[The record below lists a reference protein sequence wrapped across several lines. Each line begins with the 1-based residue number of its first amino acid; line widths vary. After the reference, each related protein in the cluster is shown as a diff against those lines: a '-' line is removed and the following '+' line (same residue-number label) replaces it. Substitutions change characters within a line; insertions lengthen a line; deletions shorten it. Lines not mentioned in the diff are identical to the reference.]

1 MKKNKIFAVLTTSAL
16 LLAACSNGDNASDS
30 GQKDGNQKN
39 EQSSN
44 QSGNSQSDALKKNN
58 DKNTNDKNTN
68 ENKVEY
74 PKDGVKGIYVTS
86 NSTQGAKMDELVKF
100 IKDSNLNTM
109 VIDVKDDTGNI
120 TMKLNTGNKQ
130 VDKNTLDIV
139 DGKKLLKKLHDNN
152 IYPIARIVTFKDTKL
167 ANEHPEWTFR
177 NSDGSVW
184 TNGKGDSFVNP
195 FMKEVWKYDID
206 VAKAAAKAGFQDI
219 QFDYVRF
226 PEGFENQAD
235 SLTYNKGE
243 YKNSQ
248 MSSGDQRV
256 DTITKFL
263 EYANK
268 ELKPM
273 GVNVSADV
281 FGYSALVENAPGIG
295 QSFPKISK
303 NVDAISSMIYPSHW
317 SNGDF
322 GLQAPDT
329 EPYKTVNRY
338 IQKENSLLDTLG
350 KDKPISRP
358 WIQDF
363 TASYLGAGNYIDYD
377 AKAISEEV
385 QALKDNGVNE
395 FLLWNA
401 GNDYTE
407 GVNYNPKKGNAK
419 EQDPEGVEQT
429 KNKDD
434 QHSDSQDNEQ
444 TDNKNK

>member
-44 QSGNSQSDALKKNN
+44 KSGNSQSDALKKN
-58 DKNTNDKNTN
+58 NDKNTN

-86 NSTQGAKMDELVKF
+86 NSTQGKKMDELVKF

-167 ANEHPEWTFR
+167 ANEHPEWTFK

-377 AKAISEEV
+377 TRAISEEV

-429 KNKDD
+429 NDKED

-444 TDNKNK
+444 ADNKNK

>member
-44 QSGNSQSDALKKNN
+44 KSGNSQSDALKKN
-58 DKNTNDKNTN
+58 NDKNTN

-167 ANEHPEWTFR
+167 ANEHPEWTFK

-206 VAKAAAKAGFQDI
+206 VAKAIAKAGFQDI

-444 TDNKNK
+444 ADNKNK

>member
-16 LLAACSNGDNASDS
+16 LLAACSNGNHSSDS
-30 GQKDGNQKN
+30 GQKGDNQKN
-39 EQSSN
+39 EQSS
-44 QSGNSQSDALKKNN
+44 SQSDSLKKNN
-58 DKNTNDKNTN
+58 EKNKN
-68 ENKVEY
+68 ENKVDY
-74 PKDGVKGIYVTS
+74 PKNGVKGIYVTS

-184 TNGKGDSFVNP
+184 TNGKGDSFINP
-195 FMKEVWKYDID
+195 FMKEVWNYDID

-235 SLTYNKGE
+235 NLTYNKGE
-243 YKNSQ
+243 YKNSK

-281 FGYSALVENAPGIG
+281 FGYSALVKNAPGIG

-350 KDKPISRP
+350 KNKPISRP

-363 TASYLGAGNYIDYD
+363 TASYLGEGKYIDYD
-377 AKAISEEV
+377 AKAVSEEV

-401 GNDYTE
+401 GNDYTK

-419 EQDPEGVEQT
+419 EQDSEGVEQT
-429 KNKDD
+429 NNKDN
-434 QHSDSQDNEQ
+434 QKSDNKDNKQ
-444 TDNKNK
+444 SDNKNK

>member
-44 QSGNSQSDALKKNN
+44 KSGNSQSDALKKNN
-58 DKNTNDKNTN
+58 DKNTN
-68 ENKVEY
+68 ENKVDY

-86 NSTQGAKMDELVKF
+86 NSTQGKKMDELVKF

-167 ANEHPEWTFR
+167 ANEHPEWTFK

-248 MSSGDQRV
+248 MSSGDQRM

-377 AKAISEEV
+377 TRAISEEV

-429 KNKDD
+429 NDKED

-444 TDNKNK
+444 ADNKNK

>member
-44 QSGNSQSDALKKNN
+44 KSGNSQSDALKKNN
-58 DKNTNDKNTN
+58 DKNTN
-68 ENKVEY
+68 ENKVDY

>member
-44 QSGNSQSDALKKNN
+44 QSGNSQSDALKKS
-58 DKNTNDKNTN
+58 NDKNTN
-68 ENKVEY
+68 ENKVDY

-86 NSTQGAKMDELVKF
+86 NSTQGKKIDELVKF

-206 VAKAAAKAGFQDI
+206 VAKAAVKAGFQDI

-243 YKNSQ
+243 YKNSK

-363 TASYLGAGNYIDYD
+363 TASYLGAGNYIEYD

>member
-44 QSGNSQSDALKKNN
+44 KSGNSQSDALKKNN
-58 DKNTNDKNTN
+58 DKNTN
-68 ENKVEY
+68 ENKVDY

-86 NSTQGAKMDELVKF
+86 NSTQGKKMDELVKF

-167 ANEHPEWTFR
+167 ANEHPEWTFK

-206 VAKAAAKAGFQDI
+206 VAKAGFQDI

>member
-30 GQKDGNQKN
+30 GQKDGNKKN

-44 QSGNSQSDALKKNN
+44 KSGNSQSDALKKNN
-58 DKNTNDKNTN
+58 DKNTN
-68 ENKVEY
+68 ENKVDY

-86 NSTQGAKMDELVKF
+86 NSTQGKKMDELVKF

-167 ANEHPEWTFR
+167 ANEHPEWTFK

-295 QSFPKISK
+295 QSFPKIAK

-317 SNGDF
+317 SNEDF

-419 EQDPEGVEQT
+419 EQDPEDVEQT
-429 KNKDD
+429 NDKDD

-444 TDNKNK
+444 ADNKNK

>member
-58 DKNTNDKNTN
+58 DKNTN
-68 ENKVEY
+68 ENKVDY

-86 NSTQGAKMDELVKF
+86 NSTQGKKMDELVKF

-167 ANEHPEWTFR
+167 ANDHPEWTFK

-243 YKNSQ
+243 YKNSK

-363 TASYLGAGNYIDYD
+363 TASYLGAGNYIEYD

-429 KNKDD
+429 KNKDN
-434 QHSDSQDNEQ
+434 QHSDSQENEQ

>member
-44 QSGNSQSDALKKNN
+44 KSGNSQSDALKKN
-58 DKNTNDKNTN
+58 NDKNTN

-100 IKDSNLNTM
+100 IKDSILNTM

-167 ANEHPEWTFR
+167 ANEHPEWTFK

-444 TDNKNK
+444 ADNKNK

>member
-44 QSGNSQSDALKKNN
+44 KSGNSQSDALKKNN
-58 DKNTNDKNTN
+58 DKNTN
-68 ENKVEY
+68 ENKVDY

-86 NSTQGAKMDELVKF
+86 NSTQGKKMDELVKF

-167 ANEHPEWTFR
+167 ANEHPEWTFK

-195 FMKEVWKYDID
+195 FMKEVWKYDIE

-429 KNKDD
+429 NDKDD

-444 TDNKNK
+444 ADNKNK

>member
-44 QSGNSQSDALKKNN
+44 KSGNSQSDALKKN
-58 DKNTNDKNTN
+58 NDKNTN

-86 NSTQGAKMDELVKF
+86 NSTQGKKMDELVKF

-167 ANEHPEWTFR
+167 ANEHPEWTFK

-377 AKAISEEV
+377 TRAISEEV

-429 KNKDD
+429 NDKDD

-444 TDNKNK
+444 ADNKNK

>member
-44 QSGNSQSDALKKNN
+44 KSGNSQSDALKKN
-58 DKNTNDKNTN
+58 NDKNTN

-167 ANEHPEWTFR
+167 ANEHPEWTFK

-377 AKAISEEV
+377 TRAISEEV

-429 KNKDD
+429 NDKDD

-444 TDNKNK
+444 ADNKNK

>member
-44 QSGNSQSDALKKNN
+44 KSGNSQSDALKKNN
-58 DKNTNDKNTN
+58 DKNTN
-68 ENKVEY
+68 ENKVDY

-167 ANEHPEWTFR
+167 ANEHPEWTFK

-377 AKAISEEV
+377 TRAISEEV

-429 KNKDD
+429 NDKED

-444 TDNKNK
+444 ADNKNK

>member
-44 QSGNSQSDALKKNN
+44 KSGNSQSDALKKN
-58 DKNTNDKNTN
+58 NDKNTN

-167 ANEHPEWTFR
+167 ANEHPEWTFK

-429 KNKDD
+429 NDKDD

-444 TDNKNK
+444 ADNKNK

>member
-44 QSGNSQSDALKKNN
+44 KSGNSQSDALKKNN
-58 DKNTNDKNTN
+58 DKNTN
-68 ENKVEY
+68 ENKVDY

-86 NSTQGAKMDELVKF
+86 NSTQGKKMDELVKF

-167 ANEHPEWTFR
+167 ANEHPEWTFK
-177 NSDGSVW
+177 NNDGSVW

-363 TASYLGAGNYIDYD
+363 TASYLGAGNYIEYD

>member
-44 QSGNSQSDALKKNN
+44 KSGNSQSDALKKN
-58 DKNTNDKNTN
+58 NDKNTN

-74 PKDGVKGIYVTS
+74 PKDGVKGIYETS

-167 ANEHPEWTFR
+167 ANEHPEWTFK

-444 TDNKNK
+444 ADNKNK

>member
-44 QSGNSQSDALKKNN
+44 KSGNSQSDALKKNN
-58 DKNTNDKNTN
+58 DKNTN
-68 ENKVEY
+68 ENKVDY

-86 NSTQGAKMDELVKF
+86 NSTQGKKMDELVKF

-167 ANEHPEWTFR
+167 ANEHPEWTFK

-444 TDNKNK
+444 TGDRKSVV

>member
-44 QSGNSQSDALKKNN
+44 KSGNSQSDALKKNN
-58 DKNTNDKNTN
+58 DKNTN
-68 ENKVEY
+68 ENKVDY

-86 NSTQGAKMDELVKF
+86 NSTQGKKMDELVKF

-139 DGKKLLKKLHDNN
+139 DGKKLLKKLRDNN

-167 ANEHPEWTFR
+167 ANEHPEWTFK

-419 EQDPEGVEQT
+419 EQDPEGAEQT
-429 KNKDD
+429 NNKDD

-444 TDNKNK
+444 ADNKNK

>member
-30 GQKDGNQKN
+30 GQKDGNKKN

-44 QSGNSQSDALKKNN
+44 KSGNSQSDALKKNN
-58 DKNTNDKNTN
+58 DKNTN
-68 ENKVEY
+68 ENKVDY

-167 ANEHPEWTFR
+167 ANEHPEWTFK

-429 KNKDD
+429 NDKDD

-444 TDNKNK
+444 ADNKNK

>member
-44 QSGNSQSDALKKNN
+44 KSGNSQSDALKKNN
-58 DKNTNDKNTN
+58 DKNTN
-68 ENKVEY
+68 ENKVDY

-86 NSTQGAKMDELVKF
+86 NSTQGKKMDELVKF

-167 ANEHPEWTFR
+167 ANEHPEWTFK
-177 NSDGSVW
+177 NNDGSVW

-395 FLLWNA
+395 FLLWMQ
-401 GNDYTE
+401 
-407 GVNYNPKKGNAK
+407 VMIIQKVLIIILKKAML
-419 EQDPEGVEQT
+419 
-429 KNKDD
+429 KNK
-434 QHSDSQDNEQ
+434 
-444 TDNKNK
+444 TLKV

>member
-44 QSGNSQSDALKKNN
+44 KSGNSQSDALKKN
-58 DKNTNDKNTN
+58 NDKNTN

-167 ANEHPEWTFR
+167 ANEHPEWTFK

-363 TASYLGAGNYIDYD
+363 TASHLGAGNYIDYD

-444 TDNKNK
+444 ADNKNK

>member
-44 QSGNSQSDALKKNN
+44 KSGNSQSDALKKN
-58 DKNTNDKNTN
+58 NDKNTN

-86 NSTQGAKMDELVKF
+86 NSTQGKKMDELVKF

-167 ANEHPEWTFR
+167 ANEHPEWTFK
-177 NSDGSVW
+177 NNDGSVW

>member
-1 MKKNKIFAVLTTSAL
+1 
-16 LLAACSNGDNASDS
+16 
-30 GQKDGNQKN
+30 
-39 EQSSN
+39 
-44 QSGNSQSDALKKNN
+44 
-58 DKNTNDKNTN
+58 
-68 ENKVEY
+68 
-74 PKDGVKGIYVTS
+74 
-86 NSTQGAKMDELVKF
+86 
-100 IKDSNLNTM
+100 
-109 VIDVKDDTGNI
+109 
-120 TMKLNTGNKQ
+120 
-130 VDKNTLDIV
+130 
-139 DGKKLLKKLHDNN
+139 
-152 IYPIARIVTFKDTKL
+152 
-167 ANEHPEWTFR
+167 
-177 NSDGSVW
+177 
-184 TNGKGDSFVNP
+184 
-195 FMKEVWKYDID
+195 
-206 VAKAAAKAGFQDI
+206 
-219 QFDYVRF
+219 
-226 PEGFENQAD
+226 
-235 SLTYNKGE
+235 
-243 YKNSQ
+243 

-317 SNGDF
+317 SNGNF

-377 AKAISEEV
+377 TRAISEEV

-429 KNKDD
+429 NDKED

-444 TDNKNK
+444 ADNKNK

>member
-1 MKKNKIFAVLTTSAL
+1 MKKNKTFAVLTTSAL

-44 QSGNSQSDALKKNN
+44 QSGNSQSDALKKN
-58 DKNTNDKNTN
+58 NDKNTN

>member
-44 QSGNSQSDALKKNN
+44 KSGNSQSDALKKN
-58 DKNTNDKNTN
+58 NDKNTN

-167 ANEHPEWTFR
+167 ANEHPEWTFK

-363 TASYLGAGNYIDYD
+363 TASYLGAGKYIDYD

-444 TDNKNK
+444 ADNKNK

>member
-30 GQKDGNQKN
+30 GQKDGNKKN

-44 QSGNSQSDALKKNN
+44 KSGNSQSDALKKNN
-58 DKNTNDKNTN
+58 DKNTN
-68 ENKVEY
+68 ENKVDY

-86 NSTQGAKMDELVKF
+86 NSTQGKKMDELVKF

-167 ANEHPEWTFR
+167 ANEHPEWTFK

-377 AKAISEEV
+377 TKAISEEV

-429 KNKDD
+429 NDKDD

-444 TDNKNK
+444 ADNKNK

>member
-16 LLAACSNGDNASDS
+16 LLAACSNGGDNASDS

-44 QSGNSQSDALKKNN
+44 KSGNSQSDALKKN
-58 DKNTNDKNTN
+58 NDKNTN

-167 ANEHPEWTFR
+167 ANEHPEWTFK

>member
-58 DKNTNDKNTN
+58 DKNTN
-68 ENKVEY
+68 ENKVDY

>member
-44 QSGNSQSDALKKNN
+44 KSGNSQSDALKKNN
-58 DKNTNDKNTN
+58 DKNTN
-68 ENKVEY
+68 ENKVDY

-86 NSTQGAKMDELVKF
+86 NSTQGKKMDELVKF

-377 AKAISEEV
+377 TKAISEEV

-429 KNKDD
+429 NDKED

-444 TDNKNK
+444 ADNKNK

>member
-44 QSGNSQSDALKKNN
+44 KSGNSQSDALKKNN
-58 DKNTNDKNTN
+58 DKNTN
-68 ENKVEY
+68 ENKVDY

-86 NSTQGAKMDELVKF
+86 NSTQGKKIDELVKF

-243 YKNSQ
+243 YKNSK

-363 TASYLGAGNYIDYD
+363 TASYLGAGNYIEYD

-444 TDNKNK
+444 ADNKNK

>member
-44 QSGNSQSDALKKNN
+44 KSGNSQSDALKKNN
-58 DKNTNDKNTN
+58 DKNTN
-68 ENKVEY
+68 ENKVDY

-86 NSTQGAKMDELVKF
+86 NSTQGKKMDELVKF

-167 ANEHPEWTFR
+167 ANEHPEWTFK

-377 AKAISEEV
+377 TKAISEEV

>member
-44 QSGNSQSDALKKNN
+44 KSGNSQSDALKKN
-58 DKNTNDKNTN
+58 NDKNTN

-226 PEGFENQAD
+226 PEGFENQTD

>member
-44 QSGNSQSDALKKNN
+44 KSGNSQSDALKKN
-58 DKNTNDKNTN
+58 NDKNTN

-152 IYPIARIVTFKDTKL
+152 IYPIARIVIFKDTKL
-167 ANEHPEWTFR
+167 ANEHPEWTFK

-444 TDNKNK
+444 ADNKNK

>member
-44 QSGNSQSDALKKNN
+44 KSGNSQSDALKKNN
-58 DKNTNDKNTN
+58 DKNTN
-68 ENKVEY
+68 ENKVDY

-86 NSTQGAKMDELVKF
+86 NSTQGKKMDELVKF

-167 ANEHPEWTFR
+167 ANEHPEWTFK

-273 GVNVSADV
+273 GINVSADV

-377 AKAISEEV
+377 TRAISEEV

-429 KNKDD
+429 NDKED

-444 TDNKNK
+444 ADNKNK

>member
-44 QSGNSQSDALKKNN
+44 KSGNSQSDALKKNN
-58 DKNTNDKNTN
+58 DKNTN
-68 ENKVEY
+68 ENKVDY

-86 NSTQGAKMDELVKF
+86 NSTQGKKMDELVKF

-167 ANEHPEWTFR
+167 ANEHPEWTFK

-385 QALKDNGVNE
+385 QALKDNDVNE